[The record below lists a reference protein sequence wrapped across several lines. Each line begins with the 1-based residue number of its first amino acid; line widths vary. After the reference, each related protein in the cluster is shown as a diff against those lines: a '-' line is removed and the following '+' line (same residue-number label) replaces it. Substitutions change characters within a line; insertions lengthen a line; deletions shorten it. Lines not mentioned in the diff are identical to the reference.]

1 MCVQVTLL
9 TPILAA
15 KQRELTYY
23 RQHDGIVK
31 SVGGLIRRARSGL
44 RDPRQRPLNEAGGTF
59 PPHTDP
65 GKMVTSS
72 HYLEAPRRL
81 RAFVR
86 AHETSLVVLAAL
98 VGTISGL
105 VVAAMS
111 AAVEGLHVLLFNLEM
126 GDRLSSQFRI
136 EPLRALLVPS
146 LGGLLLGVAFL
157 LLLRW
162 RPAREIDPIEA
173 NALHGGRMSFRGSLI
188 VALQTVWSSGVGA
201 SVGLE
206 AGYTQLASG
215 LAASLGRG
223 FHLRRGD
230 QRIMVGCGAAAAIA
244 GAFGAPLAG
253 AFYAFELVI
262 GGYTPASL
270 TPVGVAAVA
279 GYFVAHGIHSDV
291 AGRRRRCGRRCAR
304 ARSRHRG
311 VARRPGG
318 AVRHRHHARRGAVR
332 DVACQDQALAAAAA
346 GAGGPRRRPARP
358 DNAAG
363 DVVGAR
369 RAAFC
374 RICFNSAFGAR
385 DHFHPESDCFRHLA
399 GIGFRGGLF
408 FATLFLGAIG
418 GHLFAGGFDAIWP
431 GLNLSPNVYAIIGM
445 SALSASVIGGP
456 LTMSFIALELTGN
469 LWLTTAVLVAVIIST
484 QITRELFGYSFA
496 TWRLHL
502 RGETIRSAADVGW
515 IRDLTV
521 RSLMRRDVATVSAN
535 MAIEEFRDKFPL
547 GSKTQVVA
555 VDGTGRYVGLALVA
569 DAHAPDIKAPDGL
582 IGLLHYRD
590 VVLHPGMNIQEA
602 IAVFDAAE
610 AELLAVVDI
619 DGEHRPIGLL
629 TEAHAMRRYAEE
641 SEQRRREV
649 IGDI

>member
-1 MCVQVTLL
+1 
-9 TPILAA
+9 
-15 KQRELTYY
+15 
-23 RQHDGIVK
+23 
-31 SVGGLIRRARSGL
+31 
-44 RDPRQRPLNEAGGTF
+44 
-59 PPHTDP
+59 
-65 GKMVTSS
+65 MVTTSRFI
-72 HYLEAPRRL
+72 EAPRRL

-98 VGTISGL
+98 IGVVGGL

-111 AAVEGLHVLLFNLEM
+111 AAVEAMHVLLFNVEI
-126 GDRLSSQFRI
+126 GERLSSQFAI
-136 EPLRALLVPS
+136 DPLRALLVPS

-157 LLLRW
+157 ALQRV

-173 NALHGGRMSFRGSLI
+173 NALHGGWMSFRGSVI

-215 LAASLGRG
+215 IAASLGRG
-223 FHLRRGD
+223 FHLRRAD

-244 GAFGAPLAG
+244 GAFSAPLAG

-279 GYFVAHGIHSDV
+279 GYFVAHAFTVLSLGVGIGPVGDV
-291 AGRRRRCGRRCAR
+291 LGRDLAIAALLGVLA
-304 ARSRHRG
+304 ALFGIGIMRG
-311 VARRPGG
+311 VALCEQLL
-318 AVRHRHHARRGAVR
+318 ARTG
-332 DVACQDQALAAAAA
+332 LW
-346 GAGGPRRRPARP
+346 PPLRPAL
-358 DNAAG
+358 G
-363 DVVGAR
+363 GLVVGLLALV
-369 RAAFC
+369 
-374 RICFNSAFGAR
+374 SPQVMSSGHGAL
-385 DHFHPESDCFRHLA
+385 HFA
-399 GIGFRGGLF
+399 GFVSIPLSVVASIFILKAIASVVSLGSGFRGGLF
-408 FATLFLGAIG
+408 FATLFLGALG
-418 GHLFAGGFDAIWP
+418 GHLFAGAFDVIWP

-456 LTMSFIALELTGN
+456 LTMSFIALESTGN
-469 LWLTTAVLVAVIIST
+469 LWLSTAVLVAVIIST

-521 RSLMRRDVATVSAN
+521 RSLMRQDLATVNAD
-535 MAIEEFRDKFPL
+535 MGIEEFREKFPL
-547 GSKTQVVA
+547 GSKNQVVA
-555 VDGTGRYVGLALVA
+555 VDGKGRYVGLALVA
-569 DAHAPDIKAPDGL
+569 DAHATDIKTTGAL
-582 IGLLHYRD
+582 IDLLHFRD

-610 AELLAVVDI
+610 AESLAVVDI
-619 DGEHRPIGLL
+619 DGAHRPIGVLS
-629 TEAHAMRRYAEE
+629 EAHAMRRYAEE

-649 IGDI
+649 LGEV

>member
-1 MCVQVTLL
+1 MAT
-9 TPILAA
+9 
-15 KQRELTYY
+15 
-23 RQHDGIVK
+23 
-31 SVGGLIRRARSGL
+31 
-44 RDPRQRPLNEAGGTF
+44 
-59 PPHTDP
+59 
-65 GKMVTSS
+65 TSR
-72 HYLEAPRRL
+72 YLEAPRRL

-98 VGTISGL
+98 IGTIAGI
-105 VVAAMS
+105 VVLAMS
-111 AAVEGLHVLLFNLEM
+111 VAVAGLHALLFNISIRE
-126 GDRLSSQFRI
+126 RLSSQLGI

-173 NALHGGRMSFRGSLI
+173 NALHGGRMSFRGSVI

-215 LAASLGRG
+215 LAASLGRA
-223 FHLRRGD
+223 FHLRRAD

-279 GYFVAHGIHSDV
+279 GYFVTHGFAALSLGVGVGPVGDV
-291 AGRRRRCGRRCAR
+291 LGRDLAIAALLGILA
-304 ARSRHRG
+304 ALFGIVIMRG
-311 VARRPGG
+311 VGLCETLLSKTGLWPP
-318 AVRHRHHARRGAVR
+318 
-332 DVACQDQALAAAAA
+332 L
-346 GAGGPRRRPARP
+346 RPAL
-358 DNAAG
+358 G
-363 DVVGAR
+363 GLGVGVLALLTPQVM
-369 RAAFC
+369 
-374 RICFNSAFGAR
+374 SSGHGAL
-385 DHFHPESDCFRHLA
+385 HFA
-399 GIGFRGGLF
+399 GIVSMPLTAIATVFALKAIASVISLGSGFRGGLF
-408 FATLFLGAIG
+408 FATLLMGVLGG
-418 GHLFAGGFDAIWP
+418 RLFAAGFDTIWP
-431 GLNLSPNVYAIIGM
+431 GLGLDPNVYAIIGM

-456 LTMSFIALELTGN
+456 LTMSFIALESTGN
-469 LWLTTAVLVAVIIST
+469 LWLSTAVLVAVIIST

-502 RGETIRSAADVGW
+502 RGETIRSAADIGW

-521 RSLMRRDVATVSAN
+521 RSLMRQDLATVNAN
-535 MAIEEFRDKFPL
+535 MGIEEFREKFPL
-547 GSKTQVVA
+547 GSKNQVVA
-555 VDGTGRYVGLALVA
+555 VDGNGRYVGLALVA
-569 DAHAPDIKAPDGL
+569 DAHAPDIETTDGL
-582 IGLLHYRD
+582 IGLLHFRD

-610 AELLAVVDI
+610 AESLAVVDT
-619 DGEHRPIGLL
+619 DGEHRPIGVLS
-629 TEAHAMRRYAEE
+629 EAHAMRRYAEE

-649 IGDI
+649 LGEV

>member
-1 MCVQVTLL
+1 
-9 TPILAA
+9 
-15 KQRELTYY
+15 
-23 RQHDGIVK
+23 
-31 SVGGLIRRARSGL
+31 
-44 RDPRQRPLNEAGGTF
+44 
-59 PPHTDP
+59 
-65 GKMVTSS
+65 MVTTSR
-72 HYLEAPRRL
+72 YLEAPRRL

-86 AHETSLVVLAAL
+86 AHETSLVVLAGL
-98 VGTISGL
+98 VGTTGGL
-105 VVAAMS
+105 VVVAMS
-111 AAVEGLHVLLFNLEM
+111 MAVAGLHTLLFDISIRE
-126 GDRLSSQFRI
+126 RLSSQPSI
-136 EPLRALLVPS
+136 APLRALLVPS
-146 LGGLLLGVAFL
+146 LGGLVLGLAFL

-173 NALHGGRMSFRGSLI
+173 NALHGGRMSFRGSVI

-279 GYFVAHGIHSDV
+279 GYFVTHGFAALSLGIGVGPVGDIR
-291 AGRRRRCGRRCAR
+291 GRDLAIAALLGILA
-304 ARSRHRG
+304 ALFGIVIMRG
-311 VARRPGG
+311 VALCETLLSKTGLWPP
-318 AVRHRHHARRGAVR
+318 
-332 DVACQDQALAAAAA
+332 L
-346 GAGGPRRRPARP
+346 RPALGGL
-358 DNAAG
+358 A
-363 DVVGAR
+363 VGLLALLTPQVM
-369 RAAFC
+369 
-374 RICFNSAFGAR
+374 SSGHGAL
-385 DHFHPESDCFRHLA
+385 HFA
-399 GIGFRGGLF
+399 GIVSMPLTFIAAVFVLKAIASVISLGSGFRGGLF
-408 FATLFLGAIG
+408 FATLLLGVLG
-418 GHLFAGGFDAIWP
+418 GHLFAAGFDTIWP
-431 GLNLSPNVYAIIGM
+431 GLNLDPNVYAIVGM

-456 LTMSFIALELTGN
+456 LTMSFIALESTGN

-521 RSLMRRDVATVSAN
+521 GRLMRQDLATVNAE
-535 MAIEEFRDKFPL
+535 MRIEEFRGKFPL
-547 GSKTQVVA
+547 GSKNRVVA
-555 VDGTGRYVGLALVA
+555 VDAAGRYVGLALVA
-569 DAHAPDIKAPDGL
+569 EAHAPDIDAAGGVAG
-582 IGLLHYRD
+582 ILHYRD
-590 VVLHPGMNIQEA
+590 VVLHPVMNIQEA

-610 AELLAVVDI
+610 AESLVVVETG
-619 DGEHRPIGLL
+619 GEHRPIGILS
-629 TEAHAMRRYAEE
+629 EAHAMRRYAEE
-641 SEQRRREV
+641 SEQRRREAV
-649 IGDI
+649 GDV